1 MRHARYTKEREREGE
16 GGGTKRIEKERKEN
30 HRVKNMIDVL
40 GTDCFF
46 PHFSKHRRLTER
58 INV

>member
-46 PHFSKHRRLTER
+46 PHFSKHRRLT
-58 INV
+58 